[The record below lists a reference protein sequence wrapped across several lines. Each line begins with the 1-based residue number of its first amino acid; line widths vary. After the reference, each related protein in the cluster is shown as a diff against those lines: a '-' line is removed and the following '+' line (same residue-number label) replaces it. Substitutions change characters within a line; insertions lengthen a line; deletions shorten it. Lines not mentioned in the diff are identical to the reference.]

1 MPAGTLGVTSMHALA
16 HPAARGSTTAR
27 RWLLFVIELVV
38 AVNAVGGAIWGLA
51 GAEDVPREWLAGTP
65 FDSYVVPSLILL
77 VAIGGGMGA
86 AALAL
91 LVDHRRAAELSAA
104 AGLILI
110 GWITVQVLV
119 IVPNGGF
126 SWLQPAMLAAG
137 SLVAALG
144 WQLRDVR
151 PPDLASE
158 RR

>member
-1 MPAGTLGVTSMHALA
+1 VTSMHTHA
-16 HPAARGSTTAR
+16 HPVAATSTTAR
-27 RWLLFVIELVV
+27 RWLLLVVELVV

-51 GAEDVPREWLAGTP
+51 GAENVPRGWLEGTP

-91 LVDHRRAAELSAA
+91 FVRHRLAAELAVA

-110 GWITVQVLV
+110 GWITVQVLM

-137 SLVAALG
+137 ALLAAVG
-144 WQLRDVR
+144 WQLRDV
-151 PPDLASE
+151 LSASPRE
-158 RR
+158 RN